1 MSNMAGCE
9 ADAVSL
15 CSLPASG
22 KRNWRFIYFFWMVNP
37 GEAGVVVGSAANG
50 RQKSGSAGL
59 REPLYVTERTCTLN
73 TPDPSL
79 TLCSH
84 A

>member
-1 MSNMAGCE
+1 M
-9 ADAVSL
+9 L
-15 CSLPASG
+15 CLFVVCLRAAKG
-22 KRNWRFIYFFWMVNP
+22 TGVVFIFWMVNP

-59 REPLYVTERTCTLN
+59 RELLYVTERTCTLN